1 MIYLVIEARLERLN
15 DLLRHRNDLPKRF
28 VLVRSGNDQRSD
40 RFINQH
46 AIRFVHD
53 VLVESW
59 AMANAAKRRYPY
71 FE

>member
-1 MIYLVIEARLERLN
+1 MSIPVLHDDHDSGRAWLVAEAAR
-15 DLLRHRNDLPKRF
+15 
-28 VLVRSGNDQRSD
+28 VSA
-40 RFINQH
+40 
-46 AIRFVHD
+46 AIRLVHD